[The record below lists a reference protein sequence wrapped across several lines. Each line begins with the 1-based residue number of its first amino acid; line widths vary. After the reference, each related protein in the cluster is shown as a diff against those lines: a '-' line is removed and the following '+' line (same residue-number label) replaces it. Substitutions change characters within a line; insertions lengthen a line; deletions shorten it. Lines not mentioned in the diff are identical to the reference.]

1 MATEKTWFVT
11 GASKG
16 LGLTL
21 VKRLLKE
28 GYKVAATSRS
38 RQSLEKEAGKASA
51 NFLPLEMDLM
61 DEKSIQNALADT
73 INQFGKID
81 VVVNNAGYGQMGT
94 LEELSS
100 EESKKNFDV
109 NVFGLLNVIRN
120 VMPHLRGNRSGHIF
134 NISSIG
140 GYTAGFSGWGIYC
153 ATKFAVSGLTESLA
167 AEVKSFG
174 IHVTLVYPGYFRTN
188 FLSQD
193 SMMQPAHPIADYT
206 EARQS
211 QTFHINEMDGNQ
223 AGDPE
228 KLAGALIT
236 VAGAEQPPLHL
247 FLGSDAVNIAGDKM
261 ASVKSDLEK
270 WKSLSVSTD
279 FK

>member
-51 NFLPLEMDLM
+51 KFLPLEVDLLN
-61 DEKSIQNALADT
+61 EQSVRNALADT
-73 INQFGKID
+73 VKQFGKID
-81 VVVNNAGYGQMGT
+81 VVVNNAGYGQIGA
-94 LEELSS
+94 LEELSDA
-100 EESKKNFDV
+100 ESRKNFDV

-120 VMPHLRGNRSGHIF
+120 VMPHLRSNHSGHIF

-153 ATKFAVSGLTESLA
+153 ATKFAVAALTESLA
-167 AEVKSFG
+167 SEAKSFG
-174 IHVTLVYPGYFRTN
+174 IHATLVYPGYFRTN
-188 FLSQD
+188 FLSKD
-193 SMMQPAHPIADYT
+193 SVMEPAHAIADYA
-206 EARQS
+206 EVRQS
-211 QTFHINEMDGNQ
+211 QAFHVNEMDGNQ
-223 AGDPE
+223 QGDPE
-228 KLAGALIT
+228 KLAEALIT
-236 VAGAEQPPLHL
+236 ATQQEQPPLHL
-247 FLGSDAVNIAGDKM
+247 FLGSDAVSIAEGKI
-261 ASVKSDLEK
+261 ASVQGEIEK
-270 WKSLSVSTD
+270 WRSLSVSTD